1 MTSAMEK
8 RVFLVEDSATVRTYL
23 SLGFAE
29 REAVEVVGFAETE
42 HSAIA
47 WMKAHTADWTCA
59 VVDMFLKEGT
69 GLGVLAAC
77 RDIRQP
83 GQTIVVLTNH
93 ATADLRDRCLRLGA
107 DAFFD
112 KASETDAL
120 VDFCAE
126 HG

>member
-1 MTSAMEK
+1 MEK

-29 REAVEVVGFAETE
+29 REGIEVVAYAETE

-47 WMKAHTADWTCA
+47 WMKAHPADWTCA

-77 RDIRQP
+77 REIRQP

-120 VDFCAE
+120 VAFCAAR
-126 HG
+126 G